1 LTVPENA
8 RIDGPHLQNLQTA
21 ACGRRCAFSFGPAFA
36 QTPIG
41 DPDDDDWE
49 DGDTDEDEE
58 DEDEDPLQARVLMAA
73 AG

>member
-8 RIDGPHLQNLQTA
+8 RIDGPHLQTA
-21 ACGRRCAFSFGPAFA
+21 ACGRRCALSFGPAFA

-58 DEDEDPLQARVLMAA
+58 DEEEDPLQARVLMAA